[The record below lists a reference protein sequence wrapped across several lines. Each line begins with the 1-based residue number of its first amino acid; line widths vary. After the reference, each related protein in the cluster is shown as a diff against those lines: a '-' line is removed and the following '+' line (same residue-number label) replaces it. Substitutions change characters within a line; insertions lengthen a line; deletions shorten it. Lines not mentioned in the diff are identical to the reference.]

1 MRRVTVLF
9 LVLISHISIAQF
21 SLNQGDVDR
30 KDYFI
35 SLPYENVAG
44 KIIIPVTINAHPY
57 RFLLDT
63 GSPVVLSQELY
74 ELLKPSV
81 IKRVSLTDQSG
92 KKDSSGLVMLD
103 KITLGDVTFK
113 NTPSII
119 SDNPYIFSC
128 LKIDGIVGS
137 NLLRNSIVQF
147 SSRTKTVII
156 TSDNRKLTINKKQ
169 SSPLLLDD
177 LQSTPIISILLQSS
191 RTGKNV
197 REQVVFDSGDDNFY
211 ILAMNHVKAFQQYNV
226 FDTVAQGFGAT
237 SYGFNGLAD
246 DTIDYRL
253 AVKNI
258 SINGA
263 NFINTRLNTTLDEN
277 SRIGSTIIDYGVVT
291 LDYKNKL
298 FYFDPFA
305 TTSDLKAETADFNV
319 SPGFENGKIVVGVIW
334 DQALRKTL
342 KHGEEVISINGIP
355 CNTID
360 PCDILTRNTPFVHE
374 TKLTLKIKHDNGDVG
389 EVVIVKE

>member
-1 MRRVTVLF
+1 MRKVTVLF
-9 LVLISHISIAQF
+9 LVFISHISAAQF

-35 SLPYENVAG
+35 PLPYENVAG
-44 KIIIPVTINAHPY
+44 KIIIPVTINAHVY

-81 IKRVSLTDQSG
+81 IKRISLSDQSG
-92 KKDSSGLVMLD
+92 KKDSSGLVMLE
-103 KITLGDVTFK
+103 KIGLGDITFI
-113 NTPSII
+113 NTPAII

-147 SSRTKTVII
+147 SSRAKTIII
-156 TSDNRKLTINKKQ
+156 TNDNRKLTLNKKQ
-169 SSPLLLDD
+169 SSPLLLDN
-177 LQSTPIISILLQSS
+177 LQSTPIIKILLQSS

-197 REQVVFDSGDDNFY
+197 REEVVFDSGDDNFY
-211 ILAMNHVKAFQQYNV
+211 VLAMKHFKAFQQYQV
-226 FDTVAQGFGAT
+226 FDTVAQGFGAN
-237 SYGFNGLAD
+237 SYGFNGLAN

-258 SINGA
+258 VVNGA
-263 NFINTRLNTTLDEN
+263 NFINARLNTTLDEN
-277 SRIGSTIIDYGVVT
+277 SRIGSTIIDYGTVT

-298 FYFDPFA
+298 FYFDPFV

-334 DQALRKTL
+334 DPALREKL
-342 KHGEEVISINGIP
+342 KHGEEVVSINGIL

-374 TKLTLKIKHDNGDVG
+374 TKLTLKVRHDNGNVSD
-389 EVVIVKE
+389 VVIVKE

>member
-1 MRRVTVLF
+1 MRKVTVLF
-9 LVLISHISIAQF
+9 LVLVSHISVAQF

-35 SLPYENVAG
+35 SLPYENIAG
-44 KIIIPVTINAHPY
+44 KIIIPVTINSHPY

-92 KKDSSGLVMLD
+92 KKDSSGLVMLE
-103 KITLGDVTFK
+103 KVTLGDVTFT

-128 LKIDGIVGS
+128 LKINGIVGS

-156 TSDNRKLTINKKQ
+156 TNDNRKLTVNKKR

-177 LQSTPIISILLQSS
+177 SQSTPIISVLLQSS

-197 REQVVFDSGDDNFY
+197 REEVVFDSGDDNFY
-211 ILAMNHVKAFQQYNV
+211 VLALKHFKPFQQYQV

-237 SYGFNGLAD
+237 SYGFNGLAE

-258 SINGA
+258 TINNA
-263 NFINTRLNTTLDEN
+263 NFINARLNTTLDEN

-298 FYFDPFA
+298 FYFDPFVA
-305 TTSDLKAETADFNV
+305 TSDLKAETADFNV
-319 SPGFENGKIVVGVIW
+319 SPGFEDGKIVIGVIW
-334 DQALRKTL
+334 DPTLRKTL
-342 KHGEEVISINGIP
+342 KHGEEVISINGIL
-355 CNTID
+355 CDTIE

-374 TKLTLKIKHDNGDVG
+374 TKLTLKVRHENG
-389 EVVIVKE
+389 EVSDLVIFKE